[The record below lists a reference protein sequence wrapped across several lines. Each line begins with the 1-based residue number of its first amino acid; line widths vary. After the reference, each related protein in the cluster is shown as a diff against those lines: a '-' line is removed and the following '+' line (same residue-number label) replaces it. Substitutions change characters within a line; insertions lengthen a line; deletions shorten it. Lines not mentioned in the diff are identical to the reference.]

1 MRLPSR
7 LHASRHGVLYLRVI
21 IPSVLRNAFNGRREF
36 RYSLH
41 TKDANE
47 ARSMARIINARIDYA
62 LMQLKGETMASV
74 RKVRLDEVGL
84 NITSDLSNYKLKRH
98 QDGSVEVEA
107 TDADD
112 HKRAMEALALSIA
125 PITPS
130 ARAAPT
136 AYHLPAPP
144 NSVGLTETIAN
155 YAALEA
161 PKIRRK
167 TAYEYERMQR
177 KFLQWMQ
184 EVRNRR
190 DPPMHTITRDD
201 IKAYLK
207 HLQAVEKL
215 APYTIDAKYLPALTG
230 LFLRARRDSAYPDN
244 VELPTVRLRT
254 LSKKALE
261 EKRAKQKQ
269 DKPYS
274 TEELKLIFAPR
285 HLTTATKPHQFW
297 LPLIALFTG
306 ARLNEICQLHLEDI
320 TQVEGVWSFDINN
333 RGVKRLKTS
342 SAVRLVPISQTLIDI
357 GLLEYVEDV
366 KALGGAQHKTKILH
380 PPKMVF
386 PYLNRTKQGEHFT
399 HDATR
404 DWTAYRKFVGVRVDA
419 NEDRGENDGG
429 IHPFRYVFGNALVHG
444 DIAKEVRE
452 QLMGHKQEGVISEVY
467 SQRRIIKY
475 LADEVISLLKF
486 DELDFSGIR
495 YATMKERF
503 YNFLIPAV
511 ANRLSKDA
519 NRETKQNKE
528 RKAEDEASVHMKAK
542 IQKAAKSK

>member
-7 LHASRHGVLYLRVI
+7 LHCSRHGVLYLRVI
-21 IPSVLRNAFNGRREF
+21 IPKILRNAFAGRREF
-36 RYSLH
+36 RYSLQ

-62 LMQLKGETMASV
+62 LMQLKGETMAGV

-98 QDGSVEVEA
+98 QDGSIEVEA

-130 ARAAPT
+130 ARAAPP
-136 AYHLPAPP
+136 AYHLPAPA

-155 YAALEA
+155 YAAIEG
-161 PKIRRK
+161 PKISRK
-167 TAYEYERMQR
+167 AAYEYARMQG
-177 KFLQWMQ
+177 KFLKWMQ

-201 IKAYLK
+201 IRAYVK
-207 HLQAVEKL
+207 HLQTVEEL

-230 LFLRARRDSAYPDN
+230 LFLRARRDSAYPEN
-244 VELPTVRLRT
+244 VELPTAKLRT

-261 EKRAKQKQ
+261 EKRAKQKL

-285 HLTTATKPHQFW
+285 NLTTVRKPHEFW

-320 TQVEGVWSFDINN
+320 EQFYGIWVFYLNN
-333 RGVKRLKTS
+333 KGVKRLKTS
-342 SAVRLVPISQTLIDI
+342 SAVRRIPISQTLIEI
-357 GLLEYVEDV
+357 GFLDYVKDV
-366 KALGGAQHKTKILH
+366 KALEGAQHKSKTL
-380 PPKMVF
+380 PTPQMVF
-386 PYLNRTKQGEHFT
+386 PYLNRDKQGGHFT

-404 DWTAYRKFVGVRVDA
+404 EWTAYRKFVGVRVDA
-419 NEDRGENDGG
+419 DEDRGENDGG
-429 IHPFRYVFGNALVHG
+429 LHPFRYVFTNALVHG
-444 DIAKEVRE
+444 NIAREVRE
-452 QLMGHKQEGVISEVY
+452 QVLGHKQEGVTSEVY
-467 SQRRIIKY
+467 SQQRYIEFI
-475 LADEVISLLKF
+475 ANDVISLLKYP
-486 DELDFSGIR
+486 ELDFASIR
-495 YATMKERF
+495 YAAMRERF
-503 YNFLIPAV
+503 RKFLVPAL
-511 ANRLSKDA
+511 ANRLSRAEHLATVAK
-519 NRETKQNKE
+519 NQ
-528 RKAEDEASVHMKAK
+528 KAEADKTK
-542 IQKAAKSK
+542 